1 MENNHLKIGK
11 FNTVEL
17 AKEFGTPLYV
27 YHGETIEKNFKKIN
41 SAIPH
46 EQKQIHYA
54 AMCNERSEILKILLN
69 LGAYLQVNSLK
80 EYKLAR
86 EAGFPN
92 EKISIT
98 TTNLK
103 IDDMYEFA
111 KCNAAINFD
120 SIEEIERYGKII
132 AWLELKN
139 KNINKKIGV
148 RIFVQQETGNQCATN
163 KSYSPKPRVGIKQNK
178 FDELK
183 NLVKKYD
190 LKIIGVHGYLA
201 SNMLGLEPFL
211 KLNKYLFEYAKQFT
225 NIEYINFGAGFG
237 IALKPN
243 EIDFDWKT
251 YGENIV
257 LLMQEAQIYFGR
269 KINLKIEPGRSLV
282 GDAGLLLTEV
292 TNIKNMGSWKEVG
305 VDSGF
310 GVFARPY
317 IYQWNEGGY
326 HPIVSANKF
335 SQKSEEV
342 YTICGNS
349 VLQNDYLAEN
359 RKLPNLEIGDLLAIL
374 KTGAYGATM
383 MSGFPGMRRAG
394 EILIYRDEI
403 KVIRQTETV

>member
-11 FNTVEL
+11 FDTVEL

-54 AMCNERSEILKILLN
+54 TMCNEHPEILKILLN
-69 LGAYLQVNSLK
+69 LGAHLQINSLK

-86 EAGFPN
+86 EAGLPN

-120 SIEEIERYGKII
+120 SLEEIERYGKII

-139 KNINKKIGV
+139 KKINKKIGV
-148 RIFVQQETGNQCATN
+148 RIFVQQEIDNQCATN

-183 NLVKKYD
+183 NLAKKYD

-201 SNMLGLEPFL
+201 SNMLSLEPFL
-211 KLNKYLFEYAKQFT
+211 RLNKYLFEHAKQFSD
-225 NIEYINFGAGFG
+225 IEYINFGAGFG
-237 IALKPN
+237 IALKPY
-243 EIDFDWKT
+243 ETDFDWKT
-251 YGENIV
+251 YGENIA

-282 GDAGLLLTEV
+282 GDAGILLMEI

-335 SQKSEEV
+335 SQEAEDV
-342 YTICGNS
+342 YTVCGNS
-349 VLQNDYLAEN
+349 VLQNDYLAED

-374 KTGAYGATM
+374 KTGAYGAAM

-403 KVIRQTETV
+403 KIIQQTEMV

>member
-11 FNTVEL
+11 FDTVEL

-27 YHGETIEKNFKKIN
+27 YHGETIEENFKKIN

-46 EQKQIHYA
+46 EMKQIHYA
-54 AMCNERSEILKILLN
+54 TMCNERPGILKILLN
-69 LGAYLQVNSLK
+69 LGAHLQVNSLK
-80 EYKLAR
+80 EYKLSR

-111 KCNAAINFD
+111 KCDAAVNFD
-120 SIEEIERYGKII
+120 SLEEIERYGKII

-148 RIFVQQETGNQCATN
+148 RIFVQQETDNQRATN
-163 KSYSPKPRVGIKQNK
+163 TSYSPKPRVGIKQNK

-183 NLVKKYD
+183 NLVKKYY
-190 LKIIGVHGYLA
+190 LKIIGIHGYLA
-201 SNMLGLEPFL
+201 SNMLGLEPFK
-211 KLNKYLFEYAKQFT
+211 KLNKCLVEHAKQFSD
-225 NIEYINFGAGFG
+225 IEYINFGAGFG
-237 IALKPN
+237 IALKPH
-243 EIDFDWKT
+243 ETDFDWKT
-251 YGENIV
+251 YGENIA
-257 LLMQEAQIYFGR
+257 LLVQEAQIYFGR

-282 GDAGLLLTEV
+282 GDAGVLLTEV

-335 SQKSEEV
+335 SQEAEEV
-342 YTICGNS
+342 YTVCGNS
-349 VLQNDYLAEN
+349 VLQNDYLAED

-374 KTGAYGATM
+374 KTGAYGAVM
-383 MSGFPGMRRAG
+383 MSEFPGMRRAG

-403 KVIRQTETV
+403 KVIRQTETI